1 MGDECV
7 TVVEMSIGALEAA
20 DRADAV
26 IQWLLDTGVVVPN
39 PARRPSAYLPGPRAE
54 AAAPDFREARPA
66 GATAVVEPANGVE
79 ILVERE
85 LYRDT
90 SPHGGPACPDCGY
103 ELPETTLE
111 GLIRPWLDGDEPQ
124 LGCAACGAT
133 RPLGEWPD
141 GYLVGELA
149 VRFVNW
155 PPLSSAFLADLG
167 SRMGPRWRAIR
178 EQY

>member
-1 MGDECV
+1 VGDECV
-7 TVVEMSIGALEAA
+7 TVVELSIGALEAA

-26 IQWLLDTGVVVPN
+26 IQWLLDTEVVVPN
-39 PARRPSAYLPGPRAE
+39 PVRGSAWQPSAYLPGPQA
-54 AAAPDFREARPA
+54 AVAAPGFRDTDYTLAD
-66 GATAVVEPANGVE
+66 NGVD

-90 SPHGGPACPDCGY
+90 SPHDAPACPGCGY
-103 ELPETTLE
+103 ELDEATLE
-111 GLIRPWLDGDEPQ
+111 ALIRPWLDGPEPQ
-124 LGCAACGAT
+124 VSCAGCGTA

-149 VRFVNW
+149 VRFNNW
-155 PPLSSAFLADLG
+155 PPLSDVFLTELG
-167 SRMGPRWRAIR
+167 AQLGPRWRAVR

>member
-1 MGDECV
+1 VGDECV

-26 IQWLLDTGVVVPN
+26 IRWLLDTGVIVPN
-39 PARRPSAYLPGPRAE
+39 PVRGSTWQPSGYLPGPLAPS
-54 AAAPDFREARPA
+54 AAPDFGDSDYTLAN
-66 GATAVVEPANGVE
+66 NGVE

-90 SPHGGPACPDCGY
+90 SLHEAPACPDCGY
-103 ELPETTLE
+103 ELAEATLE
-111 GLIRPWLDGDEPQ
+111 GLIRPWLDGREPRVACD
-124 LGCAACGAT
+124 GCGTA

-149 VRFVNW
+149 VRFNNW
-155 PPLSSAFLADLG
+155 PPLSPAFLTDLG
-167 SRMGPRWRAIR
+167 ARMGPRWRAVR

>member
-26 IQWLLDTGVVVPN
+26 IRWLVDTGVIVPN
-39 PARRPSAYLPGPRAE
+39 PVRGSAWQPSAYLPGPQAP
-54 AAAPDFREARPA
+54 AAAPGFGGTDYTLAN
-66 GATAVVEPANGVE
+66 NGVD

-90 SPHGGPACPDCGY
+90 SPHEAPACPDCGH
-103 ELPETTLE
+103 ELAEATLE
-111 GLIRPWLDGDEPQ
+111 ALIRPWLDGHEPRV
-124 LGCAACGAT
+124 GCAGCSAV

-149 VRFVNW
+149 VRFNNW
-155 PPLSSAFLADLG
+155 PQLSQAFLADLG
-167 SRMGPRWRAIR
+167 TRMGPRWRAVR